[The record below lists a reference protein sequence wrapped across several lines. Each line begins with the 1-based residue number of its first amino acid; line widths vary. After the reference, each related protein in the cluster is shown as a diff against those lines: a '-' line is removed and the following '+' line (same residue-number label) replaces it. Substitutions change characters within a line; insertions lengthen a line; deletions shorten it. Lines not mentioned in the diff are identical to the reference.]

1 MGDVEDAEA
10 ALLQPGQKVVRDT
23 FGTGIGAGR
32 IAGTEPASPPAAAS
46 VSTEGEVLVAV
57 ARTDAPLDE
66 VMRTIQQALKD
77 HWAGACWPN
86 RSVDTP
92 NAGRARSRA
101 RPAFACPGAET
112 GCGPD
117 PPVLWWAHDS

>member
-1 MGDVEDAEA
+1 MERVAEHLLGVAALDDPAAAQHHGPLGEIGTEREVMGDVEDAEA

-92 NAGRARSRA
+92 
-101 RPAFACPGAET
+101 
-112 GCGPD
+112 
-117 PPVLWWAHDS
+117 